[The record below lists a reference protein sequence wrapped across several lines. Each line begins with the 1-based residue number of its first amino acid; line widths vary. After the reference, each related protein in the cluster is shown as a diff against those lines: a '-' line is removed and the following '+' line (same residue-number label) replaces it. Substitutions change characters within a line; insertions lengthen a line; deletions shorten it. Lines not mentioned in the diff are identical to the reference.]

1 MYIAE
6 KIKEIRSTKISRIAI
21 KDNVDNGGNIWKVKE
36 KLEKVKK
43 KKKKPQQKIN
53 SQGQEL
59 ENKDGILKEFARYYK
74 EFLKKKTS

>member
-43 KKKKPQQKIN
+43 KKKPQKIIN

>member
-1 MYIAE
+1 MYITE

-43 KKKKPQQKIN
+43 KKKKTT
-53 SQGQEL
+53 
-59 ENKDGILKEFARYYK
+59 A
-74 EFLKKKTS
+74 KKK

>member
-1 MYIAE
+1 MYITE

-43 KKKKPQQKIN
+43 KKKATAN
-53 SQGQEL
+53 
-59 ENKDGILKEFARYYK
+59 NK
-74 EFLKKKTS
+74 